1 MLNVKVENS
10 VSQKFLLNY
19 PIEAA
24 RTLEQVATEDITAL
38 FSELSF
44 ETSAPVLAALLPEK
58 AVSCL
63 ELMKVSYTAKLLA
76 EMPLSTSARLYRMLS
91 TESQEAISVLF
102 SDKMQKRLQ
111 RYIEYPPFS
120 VGAMLDPWVDVLPE
134 TVTVGEAI
142 RRIKKIKHP
151 VKCELYIIDDA
162 YKLVGMIELGRLLTS
177 SHHAI
182 LRDIMSRKSQP
193 VSVHALTESLLTHPG
208 WKTRRR
214 LPVVERDKTLL
225 GALEYQ
231 SVQET
236 YGNSR
241 IDLTHDSME
250 NLLSLA
256 SLYWISMAELL
267 SSLFSMKKSGKE
279 DKR

>member
-1 MLNVKVENS
+1 MKVENA

-24 RTLEQVATEDITAL
+24 RSLEQVATEDIAAL

-44 ETSAPVLAALLPEK
+44 ETSAPVLAAMLSEK
-58 AVSCL
+58 AASCL
-63 ELMKVSYTAKLLA
+63 ELMKASYTAKLLA
-76 EMPLSTSARLYRMLS
+76 EMPLSTAARLYRILN
-91 TESQEAISVLF
+91 TEDQEAVLVLF
-102 SDKMQKRLQ
+102 SDKMKKRLQ

-134 TVTVGEAI
+134 TITVGEAI
-142 RRIKKIKHP
+142 RRIKQIKHP

-162 YKLVGMIELGRLLTS
+162 YKLVGIIELGRLLTS
-177 SHHAI
+177 GHHAI

-193 VSVHALTESLLTHPG
+193 VSVNALTESLLTHPG
-208 WKTRRR
+208 WKTRQR

-236 YGNSR
+236 IGSSR
-241 IDLTHDSME
+241 IDKPQDSME

-256 SLYWISMAELL
+256 SLYWISMAGLL
-267 SSLFSMKKSGKE
+267 SSLFSMNKSGKE
-279 DKR
+279 GKK